1 MTQQLEH
8 KQYCMLGEHD
18 ECNCKNTWRIFDKE
32 FNWDDKEK
40 LKELESLHPDDLVE
54 YILKTVDNVVKRSYS
69 GDPNKQ

>member
-1 MTQQLEH
+1 M
-8 KQYCMLGEHD
+8 
-18 ECNCKNTWRIFDKE
+18 DKLTE
-32 FNWDDKEK
+32 TGSPKEK